1 MKQYAITHYN
11 DAFNA
16 YAEKYGT
23 EAARAKFYDLV
34 TGASAKAIDQ
44 CQAWVLTDN
53 DGNKYLQSYNT
64 IVSVKFAGDCIQE
77 LGKWSRTTSKHQGYF
92 YRYV

>member
-1 MKQYAITHYN
+1 MKQYTITHYS

-34 TGASAKAIDQ
+34 TSASAKARHG
-44 CQAWVLTDN
+44 CSLTTMAIN
-53 DGNKYLQSYNT
+53 IFSH
-64 IVSVKFAGDCIQE
+64 IAPS
-77 LGKWSRTTSKHQGYF
+77 
-92 YRYV
+92 